1 MNKVICLVF
10 FILLGRLHAQDIF
23 FFGATTNIP
32 GGTLV
37 FEHAPDYVASNLF
50 CFGTLPGTASD
61 SSAAGYYTA
70 AQVFSA
76 RPAADPNA
84 AAPSTV
90 IQVKLLS
97 VEGPAGASVGF
108 WEADAGSYGTNLT
121 WSVPVPSAG
130 NTNLIRVTE
139 VPNSATN
146 DPYGNIQNRALT
158 FSKPGLY
165 KVTWQLVD
173 TSTNGPSGAPL
184 EQPSEPFAIYYQAD
198 ITIAGITID
207 TNGVNITFAAID
219 NSFYYNIDIS
229 ASLGADAKWEKWR
242 ENTHG
247 DGRVHTVTIPKN
259 GPINFFRIIIDPYNF
274 GT

>member
-1 MNKVICLVF
+1 MKKTLG
-10 FILLGRLHAQDIF
+10 LLLLLLPGLLSAQETCI
-23 FFGATTNIP
+23 FGATTNVP

-37 FEHAPDYVASNLF
+37 FENASSYVASNLF
-50 CFGTLPGTASD
+50 CFGTSSGTALD

-70 AQVFSA
+70 AQTFRA
-76 RPAADPNA
+76 LPATDPNA
-84 AAPSTV
+84 AAPGTV

-97 VEGPAGASVGF
+97 VEGPAGASFGY

-139 VPNSATN
+139 APNSATN

-173 TSTNGPSGAPL
+173 TSTNGPRGAPL
-184 EQPSEPFAIYYQAD
+184 DQPSEPFAIYYQAD

-219 NSFYYNIDIS
+219 GSLLYNLDQS
-229 ASLGADAKWEKWR
+229 TSLGSTANWEQ
-242 ENTHG
+242 NQLISG
-247 DGRVHTVTIPKN
+247 DQRVHTVTIPKN
-259 GPINFFRIIIDPYNF
+259 GPIYFFRIRTAPNNP

>member
-1 MNKVICLVF
+1 MYKVICLVF
-10 FILLGRLHAQDIF
+10 FLLLSRLHAQDTF

-37 FEHAPDYVASNLF
+37 FENAPDYVASNLF
-50 CFGTLPGTASD
+50 CFGTSPGTASD
-61 SSAAGYYTA
+61 SSAAGYYTD

-76 RPAADPNA
+76 LPAADPNA
-84 AAPSTV
+84 AAPGTV

-97 VEGPAGASVGF
+97 VEGPAGAKVGF

-139 VPNSATN
+139 APNSATN
-146 DPYGNIQNRALT
+146 DPYGKILGRVFT

-173 TSTNGPSGAPL
+173 TSTNGPSGTPL
-184 EQPSEPFAIYYQAD
+184 EQPSAPFAIYYQAD

-207 TNGVNITFAAID
+207 TNGVNISFAAID
-219 NSFYYNIDIS
+219 GSLIYNLDQS
-229 ASLGADAKWEKWR
+229 ATLGSAANWEQ
-242 ENTHG
+242 TQLIYG
-247 DGRVHTVTIPKN
+247 DRRVHTVTIPNN
-259 GPINFFRIIIDPYNF
+259 GLVDFFRIRTAPNNP